1 MKRKLI
7 VFLFSLTTIALLLSL
22 SSCAGYTAKYRL
34 EECSLSLY
42 ECNNGDN
49 VVEYNKKYTDGNVEI
64 YFDSKLDSAETMDT
78 WIESI
83 VSISSVFTEK
93 QIGKVPAVYIS
104 DSVVCNY
111 SDTGAFFRSDTA
123 TEEALGWLLMAQSK
137 NTQLP
142 YGVYAGLAAILLN
155 LKEYSGFAVSSV
167 ESAGYLTELQ
177 FPLYETGNLPIQ
189 ERTYSWKFS
198 YDLVSCLM
206 RSGKSEQDIMNMGK
220 EELNSF
226 LYQNYRIELPSYTFF
241 PYSSKYEYKVTQGY
255 FTYFINKEFNDLI
268 LSKEYFDTTYHFLSD
283 WLKDNELTTKLS
295 NEVFRIND
303 MYDIN
308 VYLDDG
314 VKSRGISGEAAR
326 DYINIYSVGAFSHEY
341 IHHAL
346 KKRDKQGH
354 LSEIIPEMHAT
365 TSKYSRTMWYYL
377 VTGQSKTFPYE
388 SSIKEKESYIAAM
401 DLYKKYA
408 GYDVTAEN
416 FNFWLFADCISALYT
431 EHDEDFLFRAQGD
444 SLYYYIARVYGPE
457 YVWKLNDHKVPIGDK
472 TIEEVIYEW
481 VEYVK
486 QLKI

>member
-34 EECSLSLY
+34 EECSLFLNEY
-42 ECNNGDN
+42 NNGDN
-49 VVEYNKKYTDGNVEI
+49 VVEYNKKYADGNVEI
-64 YFDSKLDSAETMDT
+64 YFDAKLDSAETTDT

-83 VSISSVFTEK
+83 ASISSVFTEK

-198 YDLVSCLM
+198 YDLVSSLM
-206 RSGKSEQDIMNMGK
+206 RSGKSEQDIMHMGK

-226 LYQNYRIELPSYTFF
+226 LYQNYCIELPDYTFY
-241 PYSSKYEYKVTQGY
+241 PYSTKYEYNVTQGC

-416 FNFWLFADCISALYT
+416 FNFWLFADCISALHT

-457 YVWKLNDHKVPIGDK
+457 YVWKLNDHKVPIEGK